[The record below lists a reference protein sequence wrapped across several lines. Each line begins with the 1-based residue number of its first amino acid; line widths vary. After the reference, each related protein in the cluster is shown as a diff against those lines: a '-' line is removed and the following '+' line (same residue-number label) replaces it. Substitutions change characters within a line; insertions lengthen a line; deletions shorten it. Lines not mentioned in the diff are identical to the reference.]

1 MVDKCYIK
9 RIQKQEEMNM
19 MINNMGQMSIF
30 GKEGFSTNYTSQ
42 NQTVANKDANVGKLQ
57 KNGTIFVG
65 DMMTRQDEIAA
76 KRVKADKDC
85 IKEIL
90 STFTNQMELDKQ
102 IEDQTAEVENLRG
115 DIKAINDEIAKIDKA
130 EQQWK
135 EENGITDDSQEQK
148 DLDLIRKQNKFLAG
162 EGEALTEEENE
173 RLRNMG
179 ELTDYQ
185 KMALSND
192 GVREKYQD
200 DINEMEKKIKGL
212 NQSVTTQK
220 LEELKHSPMLKT
232 MKEVEKIQE
241 NLSKEIMGELKKDM
255 IDHIDE
261 TQEEEEEK
269 AEEVQEKKEEEEEK
283 TESKKQEEEVVN
295 PEIQKVIIEKKSDIE
310 EELKNIMNRLPSED
324 LKGISVDVGV

>member
-1 MVDKCYIK
+1 
-9 RIQKQEEMNM
+9 M
-19 MINNMGQMSIF
+19 MINNMKQMSIF
-30 GKEGFSTNYTSQ
+30 GKEGISTNYISQ

-57 KNGTIFVG
+57 KNGAIFVG

-76 KRVKADKDC
+76 KRVKADKDS

-115 DIKAINDEIAKIDKA
+115 EIKATNDEIAKIDKA

-148 DLDLIRKQNKFLAG
+148 DLDLIRKQNKYLSG

-192 GVREKYQD
+192 EVREKYQD
-200 DINEMEKKIKGL
+200 DIDEMEKKIKGL
-212 NQSVTTQK
+212 NQSVTAQK
-220 LEELKHSPMLKT
+220 LEELKHSPMLET

-241 NLSKEIMGELKKDM
+241 NLSKEIIGELKKDM

-261 TQEEEEEK
+261 TQGEEEEK
-269 AEEVQEKKEEEEEK
+269 AEKVQEKKEEEEK
-283 TESKKQEEEVVN
+283 TESKKQEEEAVN

-310 EELKNIMNRLPSED
+310 EELKNIMNRLSSED